1 MDERTHKETYYVG
14 IADGMIAKR
23 KTDSPWDFKIEANDE
38 EIIKL
43 RELIDWGADQ
53 DWQSF
58 TRAQMP
64 ALPYHFDREND
75 AFDLTLKNIYA
86 LIYQLGDEEAKQ
98 HIEKMGMSHLNDEDK
113 ATAYVNR
120 EHHDRDLD
128 EY

>member
-1 MDERTHKETYYVG
+1 MDEQTTKKTYYVG
-14 IADGMIAKR
+14 IADGMIARR
-23 KTDSPWDFKIEANDE
+23 KTDSPWDFTIEANDE

-43 RELIDWGADQ
+43 RELFDWRNDQ
-53 DWQSF
+53 DGQSF

-75 AFDLTLKNIYA
+75 AVDLTLKNIYA
-86 LIYQLGDEEAKQ
+86 LIYHLGDEEAKQ
-98 HIEKMGMSHLNDEDK
+98 HIEQIGMSHLSEEDK
-113 ATAYVNR
+113 ATAYINR